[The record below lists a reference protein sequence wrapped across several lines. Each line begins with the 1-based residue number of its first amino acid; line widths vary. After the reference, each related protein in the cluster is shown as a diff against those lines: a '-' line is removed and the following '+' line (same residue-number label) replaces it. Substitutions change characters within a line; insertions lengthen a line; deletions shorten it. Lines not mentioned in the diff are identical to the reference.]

1 MNNIAE
7 KYAKLREELDNK
19 DPLIRYAKLKE
30 ELDNKD
36 PVKRYVRIKEE
47 IDSIKEESSQ
57 KFEENK
63 KQREEKTLESL
74 EKLFQSLG
82 GKEIEES
89 VEEDGTDELVT
100 QYKKVTPGEKSK
112 SNARKAAEKVIA
124 RKGKKFSMD
133 EIVGAI
139 SKEEEGKKENLQEQ
153 IDDPIST
160 RIEKL
165 EKWIQKIAVSGPGSG
180 EVRLLNLDD
189 VNTSNLANDKILKYQ
204 SSSGKFIFVDA
215 VSDSGHT
222 IQNGGSNLTTRT
234 GLNFDGTY
242 LVAADDSGNDQTDI
256 TLHSTL
262 QGLASVTATPSELNI
277 VDGATLTTDEI
288 NLLDVSTAIGA
299 SASTFLRG
307 DGSWQNVTGG
317 GASLA
322 FKTIAVSG
330 QSDVVAETTTDT
342 LTFIA
347 SGNTT
352 LTTNAGNDTITIDSS
367 VTTVD
372 GGNF

>member
-1 MNNIAE
+1 MNDIAE
-7 KYAKLREELDNK
+7 KYTQLREELDNK
-19 DPLIRYAKLKE
+19 NPLVRYAKLKE

-47 IDSIKEESSQ
+47 IDSIKEENSQ
-57 KFEENK
+57 EFEENK

-82 GKEIEES
+82 GNEITEA
-89 VEEDGTDELVT
+89 EEDGTDELVT
-100 QYKKVTPGEKSK
+100 QYKKNTPGEKSK
-112 SNARKAAEKVIA
+112 SKLRKAAEKAIA
-124 RKGKKFSMD
+124 PSKKKFSID
-133 EIVGAI
+133 EIVGVI
-139 SKEEEGKKENLQEQ
+139 SKEEEGKKENLEEQ

-189 VNTSNLANDKILKYQ
+189 VNTSSLANNKILKYQ
-204 SSSGKFIFVDA
+204 SSTGKFIFADA

-222 IQNGGSNLTTRT
+222 VQNGGSNLTTRT

-256 TLHSTL
+256 TLHTTL
-262 QGLASVTATPSELNI
+262 QGLASVTATAAELNI
-277 VDGATLTTDEI
+277 NDGATLTTDEI
-288 NLLDVSTAIGA
+288 NLLDVSTATGA

-322 FKTIAVSG
+322 FKTFSISG
-330 QSDVVAETTTDT
+330 QSDVVADTTTDT

-347 SGNTT
+347 SGDTT
-352 LTTNAGNDTITIDSS
+352 LTTNAGNDTITIDST
-367 VTTVD
+367 VQTVD

>member
-189 VNTSNLANDKILKYQ
+189 VNTTNLANDKILKYQ

>member
-19 DPLIRYAKLKE
+19 DPLVRYAKLKE

-57 KFEENK
+57 KFEENTQ
-63 KQREEKTLESL
+63 QREEKTLESL

-288 NLLDVSTAIGA
+288 NLLDVSTATGA

>member
-1 MNNIAE
+1 MNDIAE
-7 KYAKLREELDNK
+7 KYTQLREELDNK
-19 DPLIRYAKLKE
+19 NPLVRYAKLKE

-47 IDSIKEESSQ
+47 IDSIKEENSQ
-57 KFEENK
+57 EFEENK

-82 GKEIEES
+82 GNEITEA
-89 VEEDGTDELVT
+89 EEDGTDELVT
-100 QYKKVTPGEKSK
+100 QYKKNTPGEKSK
-112 SNARKAAEKVIA
+112 SKLRKAAEKVIA
-124 RKGKKFSMD
+124 PPKKKFSID
-133 EIVGAI
+133 EIVGVI
-139 SKEEEGKKENLQEQ
+139 SKEEEGKKENLEEQ

-189 VNTSNLANDKILKYQ
+189 VNTSSLANNKILKYQ
-204 SSSGKFIFVDA
+204 SSTGKFIFADA

-222 IQNGGSNLTTRT
+222 VQNGGSNLTTRT

-256 TLHSTL
+256 TLHTTL
-262 QGLASVTATPSELNI
+262 QGLASVTATAAELNI
-277 VDGATLTTDEI
+277 NDGATLTTDEI
-288 NLLDVSTAIGA
+288 NLLDVSTATGA

-322 FKTIAVSG
+322 FKTFSISG
-330 QSDVVAETTTDT
+330 QSDVVADTTTDT

-347 SGNTT
+347 SGDTT
-352 LTTNAGNDTITIDSS
+352 LTTNAGNDTITIDST
-367 VTTVD
+367 VQTVD

>member
-1 MNNIAE
+1 MNDIAE
-7 KYAKLREELDNK
+7 KYTQLREELDNK
-19 DPLIRYAKLKE
+19 NPLVRYAKLKE

-47 IDSIKEESSQ
+47 IDSIKQENSQ
-57 KFEENK
+57 EFEENK

-82 GKEIEES
+82 GNEITEA
-89 VEEDGTDELVT
+89 EEDGTDELVT
-100 QYKKVTPGEKSK
+100 QYKKNTPGEKSK
-112 SNARKAAEKVIA
+112 SKLRKAAEKAIA
-124 RKGKKFSMD
+124 PSKKKFSID
-133 EIVGAI
+133 EIVGVI
-139 SKEEEGKKENLQEQ
+139 SKEEEGKKENLEEQ

-189 VNTSNLANDKILKYQ
+189 VNTSSLANNKILKYQ
-204 SSSGKFIFVDA
+204 SSTGKFIFADA

-222 IQNGGSNLTTRT
+222 VQNGGSNLTTRT

-256 TLHSTL
+256 TLHTTL
-262 QGLASVTATPSELNI
+262 QGLASVTATAAELNI
-277 VDGATLTTDEI
+277 NDGATLTTDEI
-288 NLLDVSTAIGA
+288 NLLDVSTATGA

-322 FKTIAVSG
+322 FKTFSISG

-347 SGNTT
+347 SGDTT

>member
-1 MNNIAE
+1 MNDIAE

-19 DPLIRYAKLKE
+19 DPLVRYAKLKE
-30 ELDNKD
+30 ELNNKD

-47 IDSIKEESSQ
+47 INSIKKESSH

-63 KQREEKTLESL
+63 QQREEKTLESL

-82 GKEIEES
+82 GNEIVEKA
-89 VEEDGTDELVT
+89 EEDGTDELVT
-100 QYKKVTPGEKSK
+100 QYKKVTPGEKTKSK
-112 SNARKAAEKVIA
+112 ARKAAEKVVA
-124 RKGKKFSMD
+124 RKGKKFSID

-153 IDDPIST
+153 LDDPIST

-189 VNTSNLANDKILKYQ
+189 VNTTNLANDKILKYQ

-242 LVAADDSGNDQTDI
+242 IIAADDSGNDQTDI

-277 VDGATLTTDEI
+277 VDGATLTTAEI
-288 NLLDVSTAIGA
+288 NLLDVSTATGA

>member
-1 MNNIAE
+1 MNDIAE
-7 KYAKLREELDNK
+7 KYTQLREELDNK
-19 DPLIRYAKLKE
+19 NPLVRYAKLKE

-47 IDSIKEESSQ
+47 IDSIKQENSQ
-57 KFEENK
+57 EFEENK

-82 GKEIEES
+82 GNEITEA
-89 VEEDGTDELVT
+89 EEDGTDELVT
-100 QYKKVTPGEKSK
+100 QYKKNTPGEKSK
-112 SNARKAAEKVIA
+112 SKLRKAAEKVIA
-124 RKGKKFSMD
+124 PPKKKFSID
-133 EIVGAI
+133 EIVGVI
-139 SKEEEGKKENLQEQ
+139 SKEEEGKKENLEEQ

-189 VNTSNLANDKILKYQ
+189 VNTSSLANNKILKYQ
-204 SSSGKFIFVDA
+204 SSTGKFIFADA

-222 IQNGGSNLTTRT
+222 VQNGGSNLTTRT

-256 TLHSTL
+256 TLHTTL
-262 QGLASVTATPSELNI
+262 QGLASVTATAAELNI
-277 VDGATLTTDEI
+277 NDGATLTTDEI
-288 NLLDVSTAIGA
+288 NLLDVSTATGA

-322 FKTIAVSG
+322 FKTFSISG

-347 SGNTT
+347 SGDTT